1 MSIARWNHTD
11 PFPNSEVKRCC
22 GDDSLGVALRKNSSM
37 PGLYIEQIRASSVME
52 GAFVFLSLLVFS
64 SEGGIM
70 IEPQK
75 VSDINSVSR
84 LRIGNKIC
92 GYLQNIKRKELG
104 RQVKY

>member
-1 MSIARWNHTD
+1 
-11 PFPNSEVKRCC
+11 
-22 GDDSLGVALRKNSSM
+22 
-37 PGLYIEQIRASSVME
+37 
-52 GAFVFLSLLVFS
+52 
-64 SEGGIM
+64 M